1 MKRIVVIL
9 CLLCT
14 GYWVLY
20 AQESGTAAMQRQGK
34 LKAIRSL
41 RNHYARELAAK
52 DNSWKPLMA
61 EIDSLRPD
69 GSFADIHDSDIV
81 KGDTVLNDS
90 LLAKV
95 FMRLWS
101 ISEALRDNRWT
112 IDYNRDTW
120 ERCQKA
126 ILRYG
131 EMETGRP
138 GRCGSSMV
146 SCSEIPLAAVNIY
159 FCHLRLMEKAEQDSL
174 AAPALKSTCGML
186 KKLAARAW
194 PDSCPKSGSGANLVF
209 SGCPLWQAAIM
220 HCSVEMM
227 DSIAE
232 ECRRGIME
240 GFTADGLCHA
250 YSRQTGTGEESIQN
264 IFKVL
269 DMLKI
274 LRNTPWGGMSRE
286 LSAVLVNYFRGS
298 SFYYYKGYEVPCTG
312 QNTMLYQPG
321 RKIIGYWELLKALI
335 IDWEDAFTKADF
347 KELKQLYI
355 EAQGYDPQM
364 YRNPYYSGTRW
375 FFNNDDLIKKTRRYH
390 LTVNM
395 TSARCDS
402 PGGELRADAYNHFS
416 ADGATLFQKTGTEY
430 QKVFGAF
437 DITAFP
443 GVTAREGM
451 KYITPATGRQG
462 YCSKHNFAAGATS
475 GGANAAA
482 GFRYEKIPLAERGK
496 EGTRRYYMPE
506 EVMLYGVKAHKSYF
520 ILGDYLVAL
529 GAGIT
534 DKVPDVRR
542 RIRTTIDQTE
552 WRDSVYLYRGNG
564 IDWVIH
570 KGQFAYSV
578 FPAYQENA
586 YHVCETKKTR
596 WTMMNLGNS
605 RVEGLPEKVG
615 IFRMWIDHGH
625 HPLNDAYGYAVYAGE
640 GMPPREYPFEVLR
653 NDTLVQAVKSKD
665 NHVIG
670 AVFYDAGTELNARG
684 VSLKVSSPCAV
695 LVEKQD
701 GYLILSVADALMD
714 EHCKQIDVTLNNR
727 KFTLKMPRGKLC
739 GQPSVY
745 RRRLSDQ

>member
-1 MKRIVVIL
+1 
-9 CLLCT
+9 
-14 GYWVLY
+14 
-20 AQESGTAAMQRQGK
+20 
-34 LKAIRSL
+34 
-41 RNHYARELAAK
+41 
-52 DNSWKPLMA
+52 
-61 EIDSLRPD
+61 
-69 GSFADIHDSDIV
+69 
-81 KGDTVLNDS
+81 
-90 LLAKV
+90 
-95 FMRLWS
+95 
-101 ISEALRDNRWT
+101 
-112 IDYNRDTW
+112 
-120 ERCQKA
+120 
-126 ILRYG
+126 
-131 EMETGRP
+131 
-138 GRCGSSMV
+138 
-146 SCSEIPLAAVNIY
+146 
-159 FCHLRLMEKAEQDSL
+159 
-174 AAPALKSTCGML
+174 
-186 KKLAARAW
+186 
-194 PDSCPKSGSGANLVF
+194 
-209 SGCPLWQAAIM
+209 
-220 HCSVEMM
+220 
-227 DSIAE
+227 
-232 ECRRGIME
+232 
-240 GFTADGLCHA
+240 
-250 YSRQTGTGEESIQN
+250 
-264 IFKVL
+264 
-269 DMLKI
+269 
-274 LRNTPWGGMSRE
+274 
-286 LSAVLVNYFRGS
+286 
-298 SFYYYKGYEVPCTG
+298 
-312 QNTMLYQPG
+312 MLYQPDK
-321 RKIIGYWELLKALI
+321 KIIGYWELLKALI
-335 IDWEDAFTKADF
+335 IDWEDAFTKTDF

-355 EAQGYDPQM
+355 EAQGYDQQM
-364 YRNPYYSGTRW
+364 YRNPYYSGIRW

-451 KYITPATGRQG
+451 KYISPATGRQG

-564 IDWVIH
+564 IDWMIH

-596 WTMMNLGNS
+596 WTMMNPGNS

-625 HPLNDAYGYAVYAGE
+625 HPQNDAYGYAVYAGE

-714 EHCKQIDVTLNNR
+714 EHCTQIDVTLDNR

-745 RRRLSDQ
+745 SQRLSGR